1 MSKLLYFHGLASSG
15 ATQTADYLRV
25 KLPNMEVISP
35 DIPLNPMEALEM
47 LHTLCLET
55 HPDLI
60 IGTSMGAMF
69 AQQMHDHRK
78 ILVNPAFH
86 VSEIM
91 RKNMGVNPFFSPRK
105 DGATSFDITE
115 QLCQAYEEIEAHQFE
130 GITDFDRQY
139 TWGLFGTE
147 DDLVHGHEEFLQY
160 YHHATLYP
168 GGHRLLQKWVK
179 AYVLPCIEEI
189 LGKEP

>member
-1 MSKLLYFHGLASSG
+1 MNRILYFHGLASSG
-15 ATQTADYLRV
+15 ATQTAEYLRA

-35 DIPLNPMEALEM
+35 DIPLNPTEALEM
-47 LHTLCLET
+47 LHTLCRET
-55 HPDLI
+55 DPFII

-69 AQQMHDHRK
+69 AQQMHGYRK

-91 RKNMGVNPFFSPRK
+91 RQNMGANPFFSPRK
-105 DGATSFDITE
+105 DGATEFVIDES
-115 QLCQAYEEIEAHQFE
+115 LCQAYEEMEAHQFD
-130 GITDFDRQY
+130 GITDFDREH

-147 DDLVHGHEEFLQY
+147 DDLVHGYDEYCQY
-160 YHHATLYP
+160 YHHATLFP

-179 AYVLPCIEEI
+179 AYVLPCVARMI
-189 LGKEP
+189 LEG